1 VGHAKNP
8 APAPTYLFA
17 LFEHTEERHSRN
29 LSFTV
34 MGDLRAIDVRATIIS
49 HEPVATME
57 ELLALDAEL
66 QKKEQRYAPKKLHT
80 GSTVF

>member
-1 VGHAKNP
+1 
-8 APAPTYLFA
+8 
-17 LFEHTEERHSRN
+17 
-29 LSFTV
+29 

-66 QKKEQRYAPKKLHT
+66 QKKEQRYAPRKLHT
-80 GSTVF
+80 GSTLF